1 MTSQD
6 GRTYLACLITNQLQ
20 IVIEGSKLP
29 SSLNP
34 AFFLTTFRSDR
45 YVVYRVTWIV
55 TRCQI
60 IIIMCSKLAQRTR
73 LEMRVFMVEW
83 WEQLHCT
90 TYSHSVCEGGRERE
104 RAIYRPRLST
114 KGCNRRFSLVV
125 VKFVHSQP
133 SLDSSTH
140 FLCLIQC
147 NNQTTECDITLF
159 VW

>member
-1 MTSQD
+1 MNSLNLSRIVIWRLPGRWEHFRHERRMTSHD
-6 GRTYLACLITNQLQ
+6 GKTYLACLITNQLQ

-45 YVVYRVTWIV
+45 YVVYCVTWIV

-90 TYSHSVCEGGRERE
+90 TYSHSACEGGRERE
-104 RAIYRPRLST
+104 LYIDLDFLPKDAIVASVLS
-114 KGCNRRFSLVV
+114 SLSLFTV
-125 VKFVHSQP
+125 SQA
-133 SLDSSTH
+133 
-140 FLCLIQC
+140 
-147 NNQTTECDITLF
+147 
-159 VW
+159 